1 MQEVEEYKKVGEKS
15 SGPSFQQQDENSE
28 QKEEFCQSLKSMQL
42 KHQEKK
48 TITKVSIKR
57 NM

>member
-28 QKEEFCQSLKSMQL
+28 QKEEFCQNVDHNLHLYSVD
-42 KHQEKK
+42 
-48 TITKVSIKR
+48 I
-57 NM
+57 